1 MEPDSSE
8 IENRLREKRQALAL
22 SQKQLA
28 GLAGITRQAIS
39 ALEANQYSPA
49 TSVALQLARA
59 LHCRVEDLFSIKQG
73 GEIIEGELLGS
84 LPGGDN
90 PVRAQVTQ
98 IGHRMLVRPLQGL
111 GELANLSAT
120 ADGLIVGSIP
130 AKTRVKVKLLK
141 DREAVRRKVVVGGC
155 DPAMFLAGEHVRRH
169 DQENLVPCL
178 MGSSLALKA
187 LKRGEIHVAGVHLSD
202 ENSGTWNLPDLKQS
216 LGDLDFIVVTF
227 AHWEEGFIVRQGNP
241 KKIRTVSDIAKST
254 VRIVNREQ
262 GSGAR
267 RLLDKLLEASRIKF
281 NRVKGYDDEA
291 LSHLDV
297 ASRIKAGLADTGI
310 GVRSVAAICGLD
322 FVPLQRERYDLVIP
336 KIYYETLNGL
346 QALLDTMVSKPF
358 RDELQALGGYDTREM
373 GKVVESVH
381 G

>member
-1 MEPDSSE
+1 
-8 IENRLREKRQALAL
+8 LAD
-22 SQKQLA
+22 
-28 GLAGITRQAIS
+28 LAGITRQAVS

-73 GEIIEGELLGS
+73 GEVIEGEILGS
-84 LPGGDN
+84 PPQGTS

-98 IGHRMLVRPLQGL
+98 IGHRLLVRPLEGL
-111 GELANLSAT
+111 GELASLSAT
-120 ADGLIVGSIP
+120 ADGLIVGSSSD
-130 AKTRVKVKLLK
+130 KTRVKVKLLK

-155 DPAMFLAGEHVRRH
+155 DPAMFLAGEHVRKH

-187 LKRGEIHVAGVHLSD
+187 LKRGEIHVAGVHLAD

-216 LGDLDFIVVTF
+216 LGDLDFIVVIF

-241 KKIRTVSDIAKST
+241 KKILTVSDIAKPT

-267 RLLDKLLEASRIKF
+267 RLLDKLLKASRIKS
-281 NRVKGYDDEA
+281 NRVKGYSEEVS
-291 LSHLDV
+291 SHLDV

-310 GVRSVAAICGLD
+310 GVRSVAAICGLE

-336 KIYYETLNGL
+336 KTYYETLSGL
-346 QALLDTMVSKPF
+346 QVLLDTMVSKPF

-373 GKVVESVH
+373 GKVVEAVH
-381 G
+381 E